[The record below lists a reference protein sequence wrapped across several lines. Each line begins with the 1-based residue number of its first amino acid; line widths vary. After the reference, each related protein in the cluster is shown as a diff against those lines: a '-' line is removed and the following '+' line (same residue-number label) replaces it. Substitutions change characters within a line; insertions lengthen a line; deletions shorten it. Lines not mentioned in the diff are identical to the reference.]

1 MNKIINVFKSHT
13 SLFLMVALTLGLA
26 PFFPE
31 PHIWGKIKWVLG
43 GAVGMKLMDWGD
55 LIFHG
60 IPWLLLM
67 ISLGLKL
74 KS

>member
-1 MNKIINVFKSHT
+1 MLKIINVFKSHT
-13 SLFLMVALTLGLA
+13 SLFLMATLTLGLA

-43 GAVGMKLMDWGD
+43 GAVGMELMDWGD
-55 LIFHG
+55 LILHS
-60 IPWLLLM
+60 IPWLLLV